1 MASYSIGDVERLI
14 GTKVHV
20 IRYWEKEIPLI
31 QPRRDTFGRRVY
43 SGRDIRLLLRLK
55 HLLYKRRFTIE
66 GAREELLREASDD
79 NKDLRAEIEGLRSSL
94 IDLFSVVS
102 RTGELLRRGTSAHTS
117 LGEGPRSINGD

>member
-31 QPRRDTFGRRVY
+31 QPKRDAFGRRVY
-43 SGRDIRLLLRLK
+43 SSRDLRLLLRLK

-66 GAREELLREASDD
+66 GAREELLREVSGDGQ
-79 NKDLRAEIEGLRSSL
+79 DLRAELEALRSNL
-94 IDLFSVVS
+94 LNLFSLVRNS
-102 RTGELLRRGTSAHTS
+102 DESQ
-117 LGEGPRSINGD
+117 PDDDDD